1 MPSKEQW
8 PLHWQ
13 PNKSITGAMTLHI
26 ALFQPDI
33 AGNTG
38 TILRLGACFGVPVDI
53 IEPAGF
59 DLSDRHLKRAGMDYL
74 EIATLNRHL
83 DWQHFLATQKDA
95 GRRLVLFTTK
105 VETPYT
111 EFCFDDNDVL
121 LFGRESAGA
130 PDYVHEAVAAQV
142 TIPMVKPARSLNL
155 AVSVA
160 IGISEA
166 LRQTRK
172 KIC

>member
-1 MPSKEQW
+1 MAGSKAY
-8 PLHWQ
+8 
-13 PNKSITGAMTLHI
+13 STFMTVRI

-74 EIATLNRHL
+74 EIATLKRHI
-83 DWQHFLATQKDA
+83 DWQHFLAEQKA
-95 GRRLVLFTTK
+95 ENRRLILFTTK
-105 VETPYT
+105 TDKPYCDFSFQD
-111 EFCFDDNDVL
+111 EDVL

-130 PDYVHEAVAAQV
+130 PDYVHQAVDAEV
-142 TIPMVKPARSLNL
+142 TIPMVKVARSLNL

-160 IGISEA
+160 IGVSEA
-166 LRQTRK
+166 LRQINK
-172 KIC
+172 

>member
-1 MPSKEQW
+1 MAGLKAYST
-8 PLHWQ
+8 L
-13 PNKSITGAMTLHI
+13 MTVRI

-74 EIATLNRHL
+74 EIATLKRHI
-83 DWQHFLATQKDA
+83 DWQHFLAEQKA
-95 GRRLVLFTTK
+95 ENRRLILFTTK
-105 VETPYT
+105 TDKPYCDFSFQD
-111 EFCFDDNDVL
+111 EDVL

-130 PDYVHEAVAAQV
+130 PDYVHQAVDAEV
-142 TIPMVKPARSLNL
+142 TIPMVKVARSLNL

-160 IGISEA
+160 IGVSEA
-166 LRQTRK
+166 LRQINK
-172 KIC
+172 

>member
-1 MPSKEQW
+1 
-8 PLHWQ
+8 
-13 PNKSITGAMTLHI
+13 MTLQI

-38 TILRLGACFGVPVDI
+38 TILRLGACLGVPVNI

-74 EIATLNRHL
+74 ELATLNRHL
-83 DWQHFLATQKDA
+83 DWQHFLVTQKENR
-95 GRRLVLFTTK
+95 RRLVLFTTK
-105 VETPYT
+105 VDTPYT
-111 EFCFDDNDVL
+111 NFNFHDDDVL

-130 PDYVHEAVAAQV
+130 PDYVHQAVDAEV
-142 TIPMVKPARSLNL
+142 TIPMVKTARSINL
-155 AVSVA
+155 ALSVA

-166 LRQTRK
+166 MRQVNG
-172 KIC
+172 

>member
-1 MPSKEQW
+1 MLPKGCW
-8 PLHWQ
+8 PLHRQ
-13 PNKSITGAMTLHI
+13 LNRLITDVMTLHI

-38 TILRLGACFGVPVDI
+38 TILRLGACLGIPVDI

-74 EIATLNRHL
+74 ELATLVRHI
-83 DWQHFLATQKDA
+83 DWQHFLAARKN
-95 GRRLVLFTTK
+95 GNRRLVLFTTK
-105 VETPYT
+105 AETAYT
-111 EFCFDDNDVL
+111 DFNFHDDDVL

-130 PDYVHEAVAAQV
+130 PDYVHEGVNAEV
-142 TIPMVKPARSLNL
+142 TIPMIKVARSLNL

-166 LRQTRK
+166 VRQTRSRPQ
-172 KIC
+172 

>member
-1 MPSKEQW
+1 
-8 PLHWQ
+8 
-13 PNKSITGAMTLHI
+13 MTLHI

-38 TILRLGACFGVPVDI
+38 TILRVGACFGVPVDI

-74 EIATLNRHL
+74 EIATLTRHL
-83 DWQHFLATQKDA
+83 DWQHFLAAQKNA

-105 VETPYT
+105 VDTPYT
-111 EFCFDDNDVL
+111 GFHFHDDDVL

-130 PDYVHEAVAAQV
+130 PEYVHEAADAQV

-166 LRQTRK
+166 LRQTRPPV
-172 KIC
+172 CQS

>member
-1 MPSKEQW
+1 
-8 PLHWQ
+8 
-13 PNKSITGAMTLHI
+13 MTLRI

-74 EIATLNRHL
+74 EIATLKRHI
-83 DWQHFLATQKDA
+83 DWQHFLAEQKA
-95 GRRLVLFTTK
+95 ENRRLILFTTK
-105 VETPYT
+105 TDASYT
-111 EFCFDDNDVL
+111 DYSFQDNDVL

-130 PDYVHEAVAAQV
+130 PDYVHETVDAEV
-142 TIPMVKPARSLNL
+142 TIPMVKVARSLNL

-166 LRQTRK
+166 LRQLTRHK
-172 KIC
+172 VVNFSSRD